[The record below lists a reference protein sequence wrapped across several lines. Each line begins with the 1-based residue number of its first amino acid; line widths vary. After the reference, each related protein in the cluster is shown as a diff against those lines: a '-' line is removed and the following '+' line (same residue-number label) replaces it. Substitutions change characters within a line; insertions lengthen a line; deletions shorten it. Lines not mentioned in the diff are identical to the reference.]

1 MSGGYSGKK
10 MLQEKVEEISNFKSA
25 FLANM
30 SHEIRTPI
38 HAIIGFVELMMREN
52 PGSEVMEKLSLIKSS
67 SYSLLAI
74 INDVLDIS
82 KIESGKMELVNTT
95 YYISYLFRD
104 IEATF
109 SLMAAKKGLS
119 FSMLLDDNIPA
130 CLYGDKV
137 RIRGVLFQILN
148 NAVKFTRTGEIQF
161 HVHVLEK
168 SDEKVKL
175 AFEVRDTGSG
185 IRQEDLAKLF
195 ESFRRFDIRNDYSI
209 EGIGVGLSIAN
220 GYVKLMGGEIK
231 VESAYGKSSE
241 FTVILEQKVMDDAV
255 LDTRILQAHKELPS
269 KKFQIAKCQVLVVD
283 DNPVNLQVA
292 DGLMK
297 SYGLAVD
304 KASGGREAVEA
315 CRQKKYDMIF
325 MDEMMPEVDGIAAMR
340 QIRAISESYAKKTRI
355 IVLTADAMSGAM
367 EISQSAGEQEI
378 AGKEGNYRKIDD
390 HIDTLLISYKSFL
403 DKLGKLLDMQDIELG
418 EEWSPEEIRQVCRN
432 IEKKIESFD
441 FGAIFDILEK
451 LESIPMGAETGRF
464 FRKIDQSM
472 NEMDIEKVKQ
482 LVKDTN
488 GTKHTIAQE
497 R

>member
-1 MSGGYSGKK
+1 
-10 MLQEKVEEISNFKSA
+10 
-25 FLANM
+25 
-30 SHEIRTPI
+30 
-38 HAIIGFVELMMREN
+38 
-52 PGSEVMEKLSLIKSS
+52 
-67 SYSLLAI
+67 
-74 INDVLDIS
+74 
-82 KIESGKMELVNTT
+82 
-95 YYISYLFRD
+95 
-104 IEATF
+104 
-109 SLMAAKKGLS
+109 
-119 FSMLLDDNIPA
+119 
-130 CLYGDKV
+130 
-137 RIRGVLFQILN
+137 
-148 NAVKFTRTGEIQF
+148 
-161 HVHVLEK
+161 
-168 SDEKVKL
+168 
-175 AFEVRDTGSG
+175 
-185 IRQEDLAKLF
+185 
-195 ESFRRFDIRNDYSI
+195 
-209 EGIGVGLSIAN
+209 
-220 GYVKLMGGEIK
+220 
-231 VESAYGKSSE
+231 
-241 FTVILEQKVMDDAV
+241 
-255 LDTRILQAHKELPS
+255 
-269 KKFQIAKCQVLVVD
+269 
-283 DNPVNLQVA
+283 
-292 DGLMK
+292 
-297 SYGLAVD
+297 
-304 KASGGREAVEA
+304 
-315 CRQKKYDMIF
+315 MIF